1 MTLSDWVKSA
11 TPREIGAPAVLTQ
24 PESEYHCTVEETK
37 PELVDGV
44 QLAVTLDARVGENS
58 KNPRPV
64 GAEGAVVSIRIELE
78 QDDTDSLLAA
88 SFTEILKL

>member
-1 MTLSDWVKSA
+1 MTLSDWVESA
-11 TPREIGAPAVLTQ
+11 TPREIAAPSALIQ
-24 PESEYHCTVEETK
+24 PASEYHCKLDETRS
-37 PELVDGV
+37 ELVDGV
-44 QLAVTLDARVGENS
+44 QLAVTLEARVGETS
-58 KNPRPV
+58 RNPRPV